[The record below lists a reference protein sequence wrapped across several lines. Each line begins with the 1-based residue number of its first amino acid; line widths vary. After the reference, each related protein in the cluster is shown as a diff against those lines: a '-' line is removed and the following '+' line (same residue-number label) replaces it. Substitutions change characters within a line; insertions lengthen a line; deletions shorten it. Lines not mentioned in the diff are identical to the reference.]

1 MWDGARHSR
10 KPMTLDVCI
19 AERQPQSSEDA
30 RSDHSDS
37 GLFMSSLFSLFLYDE
52 ETVRSQRAA
61 DACVGEKT
69 VSGDQ
74 RQHEEQRAT

>member
-1 MWDGARHSR
+1 
-10 KPMTLDVCI
+10 MTLDVCI

-30 RSDHSDS
+30 SPDHSDS
-37 GLFMSSLFSLFLYDE
+37 GLFMSSLVFLFLYDE

-61 DACVGEKT
+61 DACVGEET

-74 RQHEEQRAT
+74 KQHEEKGAT